1 MSTLLKF
8 DSSPMGERSVSRKLT
23 TQFAETWL
31 KSHPGGT
38 IISRDLTALDIP
50 VIDAPWVAAA
60 HTSEEAR
67 TPEQATL
74 LSISDGLIADLQQAD
89 EYVFGVPM
97 HNFSIPS
104 TLKLWIDQV
113 VRANKTFS
121 YTSAGPTGLLTGKK
135 ATLLIATGGAYEQ
148 GTPLASY
155 NFVTPYLL
163 TVFGF
168 IGITDVTIVAAE
180 STAQLTGGKVDP
192 QVFLAPLLEKVKAH
206 ATV

>member
-1 MSTLLKF
+1 MLTLLKL

-23 TQFAETWL
+23 TQFAESWL
-31 KSHPGGT
+31 KSHPKGT
-38 IISRDLTALDIP
+38 ILSRDLTALDIP
-50 VIDAPWVAAA
+50 AIGAPWVAAA
-60 HTSEEAR
+60 HT
-67 TPEQATL
+67 PEQARTAEQTKL
-74 LSISDGLIADLQQAD
+74 LSISDALIADLQQAD

-113 VRANKTFS
+113 IRAGKTFS
-121 YTSAGPTGLLTGKK
+121 YTSAGPAGLLTGKK

-148 GTPLASY
+148 GSPLASF

-163 TVFGF
+163 TVLGF
-168 IGITDVTIVAAE
+168 IGITDVNIIAAE
-180 STAQLTGGKVDP
+180 STAQLMGGKVDL
-192 QVFLAPLLEKVKAH
+192 QAFLAPLLERVKVH

>member
-1 MSTLLKF
+1 MLTLLKL

-31 KSHPGGT
+31 KSHPKGT
-38 IISRDLTALDIP
+38 ILARDLTALAIP
-50 VIDAPWVAAA
+50 AIGAPWVAAA
-60 HTSEEAR
+60 HTPEQAR
-67 TPEQATL
+67 TPEQTKL
-74 LSISDGLIADLQQAD
+74 LSISDALIADLQQAD

-113 VRANKTFS
+113 IRAGKTFS
-121 YTSAGPTGLLTGKK
+121 YTSAGPAGLLTGKK

-148 GTPLASY
+148 GTPLASF

-163 TVFGF
+163 TVLGF
-168 IGITDVTIVAAE
+168 IGITDVTIIAAE
-180 STAQLTGGKVDP
+180 STAQLMGGKVDP
-192 QVFLAPLLEKVKAH
+192 QAFLAPLLERVKVH
-206 ATV
+206 ATA